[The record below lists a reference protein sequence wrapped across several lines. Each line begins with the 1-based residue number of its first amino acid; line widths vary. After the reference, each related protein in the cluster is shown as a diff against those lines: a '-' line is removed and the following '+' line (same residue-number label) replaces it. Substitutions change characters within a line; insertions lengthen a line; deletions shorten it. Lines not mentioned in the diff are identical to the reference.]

1 MHAVPAP
8 WAPALCLVTVCM
20 WNSGLFLQQKAV
32 VSLKLLLSP
41 PSPFGFPKM
50 QPKKA
55 ALARGERALS
65 SS

>member
-41 PSPFGFPKM
+41 PSPFGFPK
-50 QPKKA
+50 KA